1 MLLTKSLML
10 MIMVFF
16 MNSFYKSSILEL
28 EDWEMILDEAMFLI
42 FDFSQIMQIWS
53 SKLLQM
59 ELMKNVIYINVVKQ
73 ETTNGNNEKSKI
85 TDILQFGQA
94 SYY

>member
-28 EDWEMILDEAMFLI
+28 EDWEMILDEATFLI
-42 FDFSQIMQIWS
+42 FDFSQITQIWS
-53 SKLLQM
+53 SKLLQT
-59 ELMKNVIYINVVKQ
+59 ELMKNAI
-73 ETTNGNNEKSKI
+73 
-85 TDILQFGQA
+85 
-94 SYY
+94 

>member
-28 EDWEMILDEAMFLI
+28 EDWEMILDEATFLI
-42 FDFSQIMQIWS
+42 FDFSQITQIWS
-53 SKLLQM
+53 SKLLQT
-59 ELMKNVIYINVVKQ
+59 ELMKNAIYVNLVKQ
-73 ETTNGNNEKSKI
+73 VTTNGNNEKS
-85 TDILQFGQA
+85 
-94 SYY
+94 